1 VVRLTCVGC
10 NYQFLCKS
18 GLSACYR
25 ASSLD
30 RCKHCDIHLRGMQLF
45 DANLLIALDALLDTG
60 SVTQAAERMNVSVPA
75 MSRTLQRIRKLMG
88 DPIMVQAGR
97 GLVPTPRA
105 LEVRARV
112 HELVREAQSLIQAR
126 TVPLTKVARSFTI
139 RAGDS
144 FVATFASA
152 ILEEVHKGAPGITL
166 RFVAQGEAEIG
177 PLREGIIDLD
187 VGHIRLRGPEIKVQS
202 LFIDKFMGVVRAG
215 HPLSRATVTAKHYV
229 GYEHISASRRGLLSG
244 PIDEALAKLGLKRN
258 VTLVV
263 PTFLSAL
270 MAAATSDLVAT
281 VQEHENRSTASLCG
295 LYVFPLPV
303 ATNALRISQ
312 AWHPRFDADPVH
324 RFVRECVLRI
334 CKIKVQ

>member
-1 VVRLTCVGC
+1 
-10 NYQFLCKS
+10 
-18 GLSACYR
+18 
-25 ASSLD
+25 
-30 RCKHCDIHLRGMQLF
+30 MQLF

-112 HELVREAQSLIQAR
+112 HALVREAQSLIQAR
-126 TVPLTKVARSFTI
+126 TVPLTKVARIFTI

-144 FVATFASA
+144 FVATFASS
-152 ILEEVHKGAPGITL
+152 ILKEVHKGAPGITL

-202 LFIDKFMGVVRAG
+202 LFIDKFMGVVRAD

-229 GYEHISASRRGLLSG
+229 GYEHISASRRGLQSG
-244 PIDEALAKLGLKRN
+244 PIDEALVKLGLKRT

-270 MAAATSDLVAT
+270 MAAATSDMVAT

-312 AWHPRFDADPVH
+312 AWHPRFHADPVH